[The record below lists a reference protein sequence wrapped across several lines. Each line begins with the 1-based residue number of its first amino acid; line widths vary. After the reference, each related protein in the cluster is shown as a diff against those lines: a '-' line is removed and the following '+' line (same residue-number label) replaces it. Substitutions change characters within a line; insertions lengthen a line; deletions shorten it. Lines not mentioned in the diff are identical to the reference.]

1 MWIGPYINDT
11 FGEDGNLAFAT
22 TAMSLSMIAG
32 TFAYGPM
39 DRIFGTRKWIIF
51 IGSSICVAAI
61 LGLALAEQITFGI
74 SVSLFCVL
82 GFFGMSYPL
91 MIAHGRSF
99 SPEHLTGRCVTLLN
113 MFAIGGAGVFQ
124 FLSGKIFRFTL
135 ETEGSTSAAYM
146 AIFLF
151 YASSLFIGLVLY
163 LKAKDRLD

>member
-1 MWIGPYINDT
+1 
-11 FGEDGNLAFAT
+11 
-22 TAMSLSMIAG
+22 
-32 TFAYGPM
+32 M
-39 DRIFGTRKWIIF
+39 DQIFGTRKWIIF

-61 LGLALAEQITFGI
+61 VGLALIEEITFSF

-113 MFAIGGAGVFQ
+113 MFAIGGAGLFQ
-124 FLSGKIFRFTL
+124 FLSGQLFRLTL
-135 ETEGSTSAAYM
+135 ETEGSTSTAYTT
-146 AIFLF
+146 IFLF